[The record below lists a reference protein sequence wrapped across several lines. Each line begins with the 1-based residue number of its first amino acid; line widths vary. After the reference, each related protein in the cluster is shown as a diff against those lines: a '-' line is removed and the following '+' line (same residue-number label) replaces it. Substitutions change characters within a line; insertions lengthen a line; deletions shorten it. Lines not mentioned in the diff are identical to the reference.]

1 MLSVDLTYHT
11 SSRHR
16 TAVTVDNDTED
27 GRLLTLRLEAED
39 PDNEPAVD
47 RTLWPSEARA
57 LAAALLH
64 YATEAERP
72 R

>member
-27 GRLLTLRLEAED
+27 GRLLTLCFEPED
-39 PDNEPAVD
+39 DGAPAVD
-47 RTLWPSEARA
+47 RTLWPDEARA

-64 YATEAERP
+64 YAAEAERP